1 MTLAFPN
8 PSRSLDKARNAVR
21 FTGYDGMF
29 EVAFLVDIGALVNS
43 ATESFMSEPSETA
56 CLSAFDARRTSIYAA
71 AAKAYSNGHR
81 APYILTAADI
91 R

>member
-29 EVAFLVDIGALVNS
+29 EVAFLVDVGALVNP
-43 ATESFMSEPSETA
+43 ATQLFVSEASETA
-56 CLSAFDARRTSIYAA
+56 CLSAFDARRSSIYAA
-71 AAKAYSNGHR
+71 ASKAYSNGHR